1 VVRSGMGAHFNITC
15 ILDVNIKQFEA
26 THMIIGADHKGA
38 SLKNHKIATPWVLV
52 LGNEAHGISER
63 TRENI
68 NHLIAIPRIG
78 AGESLNVATAGGILM
93 EKLKAIN

>member
-1 VVRSGMGAHFNITC
+1 MGAHFNITC
-15 ILDVNIKQFEA
+15 ILDADIKQFNA
-26 THMIIGADHKGA
+26 THAIIGADHKGTNLA
-38 SLKNHKIATPWVLV
+38 NHKIATPWVLV

-78 AGESLNVATAGGILM
+78 TGESLNVATAGGILM